1 MFTGLIEEVG
11 KIKSI
16 IPKRDGLTLSVE
28 AKKVI
33 EDTKLGDSIA
43 VNGVCLTVV
52 KIESNSF
59 IYFDVSEE
67 TVKRSNISKLKPSDF
82 VNLERAMSPQGRF
95 GGHIV
100 QGHVDCVGYISGIKP
115 LGDHT
120 EFEVDIPS
128 QFLDYVIEKGS
139 IAIDGISLT
148 INYIIGNRLKLNI
161 IPHTLE
167 NTNLKYRKSGDE
179 VNIEFDI
186 LGKYVVQAMKRY
198 GFSKEDKLKN
208 LLESW

>member
-1 MFTGLIEEVG
+1 
-11 KIKSI
+11 
-16 IPKRDGLTLSVE
+16 
-28 AKKVI
+28 
-33 EDTKLGDSIA
+33 
-43 VNGVCLTVV
+43 
-52 KIESNSF
+52 
-59 IYFDVSEE
+59 
-67 TVKRSNISKLKPSDF
+67 
-82 VNLERAMSPQGRF
+82 
-95 GGHIV
+95 
-100 QGHVDCVGYISGIKP
+100 
-115 LGDHT
+115 T

>member
-16 IPKRDGLTLSVE
+16 KKNSDGIRLVVSCR
-28 AKKVI
+28 KVL
-33 EDTKLGDSIA
+33 DGTVLGDSIA

-52 KIESNSF
+52 EMDKESVS
-59 IYFDVSEE
+59 FDVSQE
-67 TVKRSNISKLKPSDF
+67 TIKRSNLSFLKTGDY
-82 VNLERAMSPQGRF
+82 VNLERSLTPQSRL

-100 QGHVDCVGYISGIKP
+100 QGHVDTTGSIVSITP
-115 LGDHT
+115 LGSHT
-120 EFEVDIPS
+120 NFKISFPPEYEN
-128 QFLDYVIEKGS
+128 LVIEKGS

-148 INYIIGNRLKLNI
+148 INYLNKNVIDLNI

-167 NTNLKYRKSGDE
+167 NTNLKYRKVGDV

-186 LGKYVVQAMKRY
+186 LGKYVAKMIGRWY
-198 GFSKEDKLKN
+198 DKEEKLKN
-208 LLESW
+208 LLENW